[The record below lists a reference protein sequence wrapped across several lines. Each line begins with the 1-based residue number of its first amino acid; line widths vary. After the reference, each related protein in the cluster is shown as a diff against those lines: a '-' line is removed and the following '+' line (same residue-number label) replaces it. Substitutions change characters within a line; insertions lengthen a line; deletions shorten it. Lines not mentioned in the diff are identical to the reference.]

1 MQTMFKDGSV
11 IVCGRL
17 SGDVEVK
24 QVGENNKTLAK
35 WGMAVGE
42 RQNADGQKE
51 TVWANCQAW
60 HNVARAAQGGKKG
73 DVALCVGRIVTN
85 DYQGK
90 TYKNLNCEFVSFM
103 SNAPAQPAVQ
113 KPQLP
118 EEIMDAADLI
128 SDDGVPF

>member
-1 MQTMFKDGSV
+1 MFRDGSV

-73 DVALCVGRIVTN
+73 DVALCVGRIETN
-85 DYQGK
+85 DYGGK
-90 TYKNLNCEFVSFM
+90 TYKNLVCEYVSFM
-103 SNAPAQPAVQ
+103 SNAPAQTAVQ

-118 EEIMDAADLI
+118 EEIADAADLI